1 VSWSPGGKWLASGG
15 HDKTVRLWSTSNWAP
30 GPVLGPHDYYISSL
44 AWSHDSQTL
53 AVGRQDGFVNAYHP
67 PDKTPIWTTPQT
79 APIWSLVWKPDD
91 SELLSSDGN
100 STERHWKRDGTA
112 GKVFPAQLTRIAAIA
127 IGSDGKQLAIGGSD
141 HFFRLWDF
149 SDKLS
154 PVLAGP
160 SLDVRKVVW
169 HPDGTRFATLG
180 DDGSVRIWNA
190 ATGKSVTELK
200 TQGNRPT
207 TLAWSHNGKRLATGG
222 QGPSIHLWQADGAAG
237 PVFDRQPDEVLA
249 LDWNVDNKCLAV
261 GYGDKDKTIRLIN
274 AATGKVGPVCKGH
287 KQAIFDVKWS
297 PDGKRLASASSDGTV
312 RTWQANGQAMAVLQ
326 GDWLQRTLAWSP
338 DGKLILGGSIEGTCR
353 LWRADGSLVRAW
365 HAHDA
370 EVTAVAFSNDG
381 QELFSAGNDSVLRC
395 WSSARGD
402 CRRVLVCLHDQQAA
416 LFSSSGECLDLPPET
431 AKEFICLIEK
441 PDRSLEL
448 VTPAEFE
455 KRWKAAVE
463 K

>member
-1 VSWSPGGKWLASGG
+1 
-15 HDKTVRLWSTSNWAP
+15 
-30 GPVLGPHDYYISSL
+30 
-44 AWSHDSQTL
+44 
-53 AVGRQDGFVNAYHP
+53 
-67 PDKTPIWTTPQT
+67 
-79 APIWSLVWKPDD
+79 
-91 SELLSSDGN
+91 
-100 STERHWKRDGTA
+100 
-112 GKVFPAQLTRIAAIA
+112 
-127 IGSDGKQLAIGGSD
+127 
-141 HFFRLWDF
+141 
-149 SDKLS
+149 
-154 PVLAGP
+154 
-160 SLDVRKVVW
+160 
-169 HPDGTRFATLG
+169 
-180 DDGSVRIWNA
+180 
-190 ATGKSVTELK
+190 
-200 TQGNRPT
+200 
-207 TLAWSHNGKRLATGG
+207 
-222 QGPSIHLWQADGAAG
+222 
-237 PVFDRQPDEVLA
+237 
-249 LDWNVDNKCLAV
+249 
-261 GYGDKDKTIRLIN
+261 LIN